1 MVTCAL
7 DWRTRDSPKLLH
19 SLYAGLRAWGNSS
32 DRITRAPLGCAPRES
47 PWHKRC
53 PTCYPTLVRKTS
65 VYLDEADARRLAML
79 AEREGVSQASLL
91 RQAIRAYVPQP
102 RESRTFMLDGVGEG
116 PGGSVADVD
125 TSTLLEGFGG

>member
-1 MVTCAL
+1 MSFFRSNASSSVGSSRPSRA
-7 DWRTRDSPKLLH
+7 
-19 SLYAGLRAWGNSS
+19 AGQA
-32 DRITRAPLGCAPRES
+32 
-47 PWHKRC
+47 C

-91 RQAIRAYVPQP
+91 RQAIRAYVPHP
-102 RESRTFMLDGVGEG
+102 RESHTFVLDGVGEG

-125 TSTLLEGFGG
+125 KATLLEGFGG